1 MNLCQYKNLF
11 GAPRTGVHSYRISIV
26 DVATIDLLMTV
37 GVAYIISKYAFDKD
51 TKKTNYP
58 FWITFL
64 IIFIIGIIAHRLFCV
79 RTTVDKFLFPNS

>member
-11 GAPRTGVHSYRISIV
+11 GAPRTGVHAYRIPIV

-37 GVAYIISKYAFDKD
+37 GASYIISKYVFDKD

-64 IIFIIGIIAHRLFCV
+64 IVFIIAIIAHRVFCV